1 MEEYTLEWVLT
12 RDEKFRYQLLD
23 RMRSDC
29 AYYVGNGRIYGG
41 NHLWAG
47 NIKDQIAIRKGI
59 WNSFPADGKPEWLT
73 WEQIEAYEAEMEAI
87 PHRDQ

>member
-1 MEEYTLEWVLT
+1 MASCDLEWVLS

-29 AYYVGNGRIYGG
+29 AYYVGYGRIYGG

-47 NIKDQIAIRKGI
+47 NIKDQIAIMKAI
-59 WNSFPADGKPEWLT
+59 WNSFPEDGKPEWLT
-73 WEQIEAYEAEMEAI
+73 WAQIEEFEAEMEAV
-87 PHRDQ
+87 PPQGP

>member
-47 NIKDQIAIRKGI
+47 NIKDQIAIMKGI
-59 WNSFPADGKPEWLT
+59 WNSFPADGKPGWLT
-73 WEQIEAYEAEMEAI
+73 GEQIEAYEAEMEAI